1 MSDLVQNAE
10 SQQLSDAL
18 EKLGEEA
25 VRLQT
30 VIDTVPSFLW
40 TSLPDGSKEY
50 LNKRWYEYTGLPLE
64 QGKGWGWKVVVHPD
78 DLDRLVREWQALLD
92 APKPGELET
101 RIRRYDG
108 EYRWFLIRVVPQFDA
123 EGNVVRWFGSNT
135 DIEDRKRAEKKLL
148 EEERELRRITDAIP
162 QTIVV
167 LDSKGHPLYANQA
180 MLDHTGLTM
189 QDVLISDFRARIYH
203 PEDLERV
210 REERKAGLA
219 RGLPFEIE
227 QRVRRKDGQYRWL
240 FLRYN
245 PFRDEQGRLVRWYA
259 TGTDIDDRRR
269 AEDRTKNEN
278 IALRED
284 VDHSSMFEEIV
295 GSSPS
300 LRKVLKAV
308 DKVAATD
315 STVLILGET
324 GTGKELIARAIHKR
338 SKRSTRAFIR
348 VNCAAIPQ
356 ALIASELFGHEKG
369 AFTGAVERRVGRF
382 ETADGGTLFLDEIG
396 DLPSETQIALLRVLQ
411 EREFERVGSVNPIPV
426 DVRVLAAT
434 NKDLGAAVADG
445 TFRQD
450 LFYRLNVFPV
460 CIPPLRQRT
469 EDIPLLVEY
478 LIERYARKAGKKI
491 TNVDRSTLEL
501 FEDYDW
507 PGNIRELQNVI
518 ERAVILCETATLS
531 VDETWFRRDSKSGGD
546 QVLPLTTALTEN
558 ERDIIE
564 KALAGSAGQVGGATG
579 AAARL
584 GIPRQTLDS
593 KIKMLG
599 INKFRYKNP

>member
-18 EKLGEEA
+18 EKVGEEV

-167 LDSKGHPLYANQA
+167 LDSKGHPLYANQP

-227 QRVRRKDGQYRWL
+227 QRVRRKDGEYRWL
-240 FLRYN
+240 LLRYN
-245 PFRDEQGRLVRWYA
+245 PFRDEEGCLVRWYV
-259 TGTDIDDRRR
+259 TGTDIDDRKR
-269 AEDRTKNEN
+269 AEDRTRNEN
-278 IALRED
+278 IALREE

-324 GTGKELIARAIHKR
+324 GTGKELVARAIHKR

-382 ETADGGTLFLDEIG
+382 ETADGGTLFLDEI
-396 DLPSETQIALLRVLQ
+396 
-411 EREFERVGSVNPIPV
+411 
-426 DVRVLAAT
+426 
-434 NKDLGAAVADG
+434 
-445 TFRQD
+445 
-450 LFYRLNVFPV
+450 
-460 CIPPLRQRT
+460 
-469 EDIPLLVEY
+469 
-478 LIERYARKAGKKI
+478 
-491 TNVDRSTLEL
+491 
-501 FEDYDW
+501 
-507 PGNIRELQNVI
+507 
-518 ERAVILCETATLS
+518 
-531 VDETWFRRDSKSGGD
+531 
-546 QVLPLTTALTEN
+546 
-558 ERDIIE
+558 
-564 KALAGSAGQVGGATG
+564 
-579 AAARL
+579 
-584 GIPRQTLDS
+584 
-593 KIKMLG
+593 
-599 INKFRYKNP
+599 